1 MNFVISIVNPAA
13 RAAMCE
19 IYNTLHLPLAVDIP
33 GKGTAA
39 ESMLELLGIASDEK
53 RIVLALAPQKT
64 IKELFARAKEELFIG
79 VPGHGVLVAV
89 PVKSVTGGN
98 TVCYLNG
105 GPMPQKQPPRSMLFM
120 S

>member
-1 MNFVISIVNPAA
+1 MI
-13 RAAMCE
+13 
-19 IYNTLHLPLAVDIP
+19 LHVC
-33 GKGTAA
+33 GTAVL
-39 ESMLELLGIASDEK
+39 SMLELLGIASDEK

-64 IKELFARAKEELFIG
+64 TKELFARAKEELFIG

>member
-39 ESMLELLGIASDEK
+39 ESMLELLGIESVEK
-53 RIVLALAPQKT
+53 HMFVTVADRET
-64 IKELFARAKEELFIG
+64 TKELVSLHRKRLFTG
-79 VPGHGVLVAV
+79 VPGHGIVISI
-89 PVKSVTGGN
+89 PVKSVGGGK
-98 TVCYLNG
+98 TLAYLSQNKI
-105 GPMPQKQPPRSMLFM
+105 PEKRAPEIS
-120 S
+120 SA